1 MRESIK
7 NATQLMVDQIELISV
22 PMKESNKNR
31 HSSADQ
37 RARERDWRRSLG
49 KRGSMAAQLEELVE
63 RERRQRLIERANDA
77 YARLRADE
85 KAWREWQQEL
95 AAWDATLADGLEED

>member
-1 MRESIK
+1 
-7 NATQLMVDQIELISV
+7 
-22 PMKESNKNR
+22 
-31 HSSADQ
+31 
-37 RARERDWRRSLG
+37 
-49 KRGSMAAQLEELVE
+49 MAAQLEELVE

-77 YARLRADE
+77 YARLCADE